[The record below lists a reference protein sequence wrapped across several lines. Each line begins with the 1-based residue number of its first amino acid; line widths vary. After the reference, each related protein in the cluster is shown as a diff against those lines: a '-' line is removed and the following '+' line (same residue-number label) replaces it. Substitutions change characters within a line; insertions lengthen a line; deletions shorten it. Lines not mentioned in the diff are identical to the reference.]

1 MNNEEMVHLLKQSF
15 KAHMDYV
22 IPKIREGAKRLDSE
36 AASKTVSQFL
46 NLGVLNPEDMSH
58 PDFWTE
64 YGGKVKSTYEEIY
77 QNAQKRFVEGRGTE
91 YAVER
96 VL

>member
-1 MNNEEMVHLLKQSF
+1 MNKEEMTKLLTQSF

-22 IPKIREGAKRLDSE
+22 IPKIGKDVHKLDAE
-36 AASKTVSQFL
+36 AGSKTLTQFL
-46 NLGVLNPEDMSH
+46 NLGVLDPTEMSH

-64 YGGKVKSTYEEIY
+64 YGGKVKDTYTEIY
-77 QNAQKRFVEGRGTE
+77 QNTQKRFVDGRGTE

>member
-1 MNNEEMVHLLKQSF
+1 MNKEEMTKLLTQSF

-22 IPKIREGAKRLDSE
+22 IPKIGKNTQKLDAE
-36 AASKTVSQFL
+36 AGSKTLTQFL
-46 NLGVLNPEDMSH
+46 NLGILDPTEMSH

-64 YGGKVKSTYEEIY
+64 YGGKVKDTYIEIY
-77 QNAQKRFVEGRGTE
+77 ANAQKRFVEGRGTE

>member
-15 KAHMDYV
+15 KAHMDYI
-22 IPKIREGAKRLDSE
+22 IPKVKEGSRRLDSE
-36 AASKTVSQFL
+36 AGSKTLMQFL
-46 NLGVLNPEDMSH
+46 TVGVVDPAEMSH

-64 YGGKVKSTYEEIY
+64 YGGKVKTTYEEIY

-91 YAVER
+91 YGVER
-96 VL
+96 IL